1 MMNSGTAGNF
11 RTGGWI
17 WIGLITL
24 LTLGSTVALAWEQPA
39 EWPEIGM
46 VSKWR
51 EYDTQFY
58 RIHEDAPFTDES
70 QFKLN
75 QAKQYAKT
83 REYNGKMDGIDLVT
97 FLAKDADEQAKRRKQ
112 AARELKFVAD
122 FHRRMQTLVQ
132 RIKQPGQ
139 GSGWGIQV
147 SDMTVI
153 GDCLGKLRTAVLL
166 DPSNPYAWHVL
177 GYFSDFL
184 GDQNRAAAA
193 FASAV
198 AALNQIPTDQ
208 LTQLRAEV
216 ALDQAWL
223 QRDQGNFEEAMNNLK
238 AAVEYGAKGTGP
250 RLLQGLIA
258 AQTGETQKAVE
269 IATALR
275 SAEVRVFPPNLRS
288 TSFSPE
294 VSDVST
300 WRGRP
305 SNYLQSWILALTWL
319 YEGNSNMAAAAFG
332 KFALNDQYPYAER
345 FWNDAGRIYEITG
358 RRSSAHKAWSMARI
372 NTPYIVYFVYK
383 PYAVELGKL
392 TGRPG
397 AVPFFLGFD
406 LFYTTGNRL
415 AYGAALVEMVAAAE
429 DEFEKQELA
438 ARALDEL
445 ELCKRTGIYPGQVQV
460 LMGQVYYLMGDLGS
474 ALLEVE
480 GALQVMEDQGD
491 TAGSTAVLHGLAK
504 SDNQLAKADLA
515 NFYSQSGTLS
525 GRWMKAEDREAQL
538 AGLRK
543 AYADDPTAGNRQG
556 LARFLIR
563 NDQIVEGRDLAM
575 GDLKGEELT
584 GDNITQLAGDDL
596 ALVLEADRTEGED
609 ELALALVRALEGGA
623 TDPWNHAGLWV
634 LVGFICLD
642 GGDIADG
649 KVALERAQE
658 LDPGNQGLKIQL
670 AFMQSQTGD

>member
-1 MMNSGTAGNF
+1 MMSSGTLRNNRAV
-11 RTGGWI
+11 GWI
-17 WIGLITL
+17 RIGLTAL
-24 LTLGSTVALAWEQPA
+24 LVLGSTVALAWEQPS

-51 EYDTQFY
+51 EYDAQFY
-58 RIHEDAPFTDES
+58 RIHEDAPFTDQS
-70 QFKLN
+70 QFKLD
-75 QAKQYAKT
+75 QAKEYAQT
-83 REYNGKMDGIDLVT
+83 REYKGKMDGIGLET
-97 FLAKDADEQAKRRKQ
+97 YLAKDADEQMKRRKQ
-112 AARELKFVAD
+112 AAKELRFVAD
-122 FHRRMQTLVQ
+122 FHQRMQTLVQ
-132 RIKQPGQ
+132 RTKQPRQ

-147 SDMTVI
+147 ADMTVI

-177 GYFSDFL
+177 GYFSDFV
-184 GDQNRAAAA
+184 GDKNRAATA
-193 FASAV
+193 FTGAK
-198 AALNQIPTDQ
+198 AALDKIPTDQ

-223 QRDQGNFEEAMNNLK
+223 QRDQGNFEDAMNNLK

-269 IATALR
+269 IAGALR

-288 TSFSPE
+288 TGFSPE
-294 VSDVST
+294 LSDVSA

-319 YEGNSNMAAAAFG
+319 YEGNADMAAAAFG
-332 KFALNDQYPYAER
+332 KFALNDQYPFAER

-406 LFYTTGNRL
+406 LFYTNGNRL
-415 AYGAALVEMVAAAE
+415 AYGADLVEKVAAAE

-445 ELCKRTGIYPGQVQV
+445 ELCKRTGIYPGQAQV

-480 GALQVMEDQGD
+480 SALKLMEEQGD
-491 TAGSTAVLHGLAK
+491 IAGSSAVLQGLAK
-504 SDNQLAKADLA
+504 SKNQLAKSDLA
-515 NFYSQSGTLS
+515 NFYSQSGTSS

-563 NDQIVEGRDLAM
+563 DDQVVEGRDLAM
-575 GDLKGEELT
+575 GDLKGQELT

-596 ALVLEADRTEGED
+596 ALVLEADRAEGED
-609 ELALALVRALEGGA
+609 ELALALVQALEDGA
-623 TDPWNHAGLWV
+623 TDPWNHAGLWI

-649 KVALERAQE
+649 KVALERALE

-670 AFMQSQTGD
+670 ALMQNQAGG